1 MFTLTAGPIAANLTS
16 HYHLCSSLASP
27 FWPETRKN
35 KEEEEFG
42 GEKPRALTSTQIYNC
57 GRLVRIIV
65 IFINLHNVFYFSIL
79 CKHYKYIYIYTYIQK
94 SFHNTCLQL
103 ENTKARQKAVMVKL
117 SGKSS
122 SWWLHIYWEKDVSLH
137 TPRPAVKLVVT
148 KAVVVKIQ
156 YWAQNAVLSHK
167 TSAPNL
173 TTKQDGHL
181 CPAGAN
187 KWLFFL
193 VTSRHNRHGFD
204 KIRSFKDFNRRSLSV
219 NRLH

>member
-1 MFTLTAGPIAANLTS
+1 MYSTS
-16 HYHLCSSLASP
+16 ASSV
-27 FWPETRKN
+27 N
-35 KEEEEFG
+35 
-42 GEKPRALTSTQIYNC
+42 
-57 GRLVRIIV
+57 II
-65 IFINLHNVFYFSIL
+65 N
-79 CKHYKYIYIYTYIQK
+79 IYIHTYIQK